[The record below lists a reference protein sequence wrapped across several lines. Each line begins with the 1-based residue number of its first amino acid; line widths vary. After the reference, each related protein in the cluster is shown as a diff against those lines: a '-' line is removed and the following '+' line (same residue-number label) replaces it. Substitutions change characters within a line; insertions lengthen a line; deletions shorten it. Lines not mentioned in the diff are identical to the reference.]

1 MASKAQT
8 AGEWPTADAR
18 TAPAPALRAPELR
31 ADACGWRDLDR
42 DRLIAGW
49 DALAQCAAEPNPF
62 LESWALLPALE
73 ALDPAGE
80 VRVLRV
86 EAGGDLAGILPIAP
100 RRRYY
105 RWPIPHVEGWTHPN
119 AFLGTPLVA
128 AGLERAFWRALFA
141 WADRR
146 GGMALFLHLA
156 NVALEG
162 PVHDALIEV
171 LAEQGR
177 MAGVVLREERALLRT
192 DLGPEEYLAASMT
205 GKKRKELRRQMARL
219 SECGDLA
226 FHRLSCG
233 QGLEGWIA
241 DFLALEAAGWKG
253 MAGSALALRP
263 ETKALFGQSL
273 RGAAA
278 RGKLERL
285 SLTLDGR
292 PIAMLA
298 NFVTPPGLFSYKT
311 AFDEDF
317 ARFSPGVL
325 LQCENLKL
333 LERPGIAWADSCS
346 AADHPMIDRI
356 WRERRPVGRLSIAI
370 GGPLRRAAF
379 ARLLAAEL
387 ARNPTGVRPTGVQ
400 P

>member
-1 MASKAQT
+1 M
-8 AGEWPTADAR
+8 AGEWASAAGR
-18 TAPAPALRAPELR
+18 SAPAPEMRAE
-31 ADACGWRDLDR
+31 ACGWRTLDR
-42 DRLIAGW
+42 DRLIAAW
-49 DALAQCAAEPNPF
+49 DALARCAAEPNPF

-80 VRVLRV
+80 VQILRV
-86 EAGGDLAGILPIAP
+86 MADGDLAGILPIAP

-128 AGLERAFWRALFA
+128 AGLERAFWRAVLD

-146 GGMALFLHLA
+146 GGAALFLHLA

-162 PVHDALIEV
+162 PVYQALIDV

-177 MAGVVLREERALLRT
+177 KAGVVHREDRALLASR
-192 DLGPEEYLAASMT
+192 LSPEDYLAAAMT

-219 SECGDLA
+219 SECGAVA
-226 FHRLSCG
+226 FHREAG
-233 QGLEGWIA
+233 ADGLEPWVA
-241 DFLALEAAGWKG
+241 NFLSLEAAGWKG
-253 MAGSALALRP
+253 QAGSALALRP
-263 ETKALFGQSL
+263 ETAGLFRQTL

-285 SLTLDGR
+285 SLSLDGR

-333 LERPGIAWADSCS
+333 LERPDIAWADSCA

-387 ARNPTGVRPTGVQ
+387 ARNPTGVRP
-400 P
+400 